1 MTLDIISTPVLS
13 VPYIIPL
20 ASCSGL
26 PSLVHVEL
34 GAGLPVT
41 SVNAVMV
48 VSIPDTANTSL
59 DP

>member
-20 ASCSGL
+20 ACSGL
-26 PSLVHVEL
+26 PFLVHVEL
-34 GAGLPVT
+34 GVGFPVT

-59 DP
+59 EP

>member
-20 ASCSGL
+20 ASRL
-26 PSLVHVEL
+26 PFLVHVEL
-34 GAGLPVT
+34 GVGFPVT
-41 SVNAVMV
+41 SVNAVMIV
-48 VSIPDTANTSL
+48 FIPDAANTLL

>member
-20 ASCSGL
+20 DSGL
-26 PSLVHVEL
+26 PFLVHVEL
-34 GAGLPVT
+34 GVGFPVT